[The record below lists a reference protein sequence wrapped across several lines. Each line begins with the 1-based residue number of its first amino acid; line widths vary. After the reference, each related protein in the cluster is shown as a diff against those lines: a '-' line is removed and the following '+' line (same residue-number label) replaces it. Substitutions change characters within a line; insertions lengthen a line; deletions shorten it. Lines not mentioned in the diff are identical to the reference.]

1 MEQEITIDLH
11 KISEILIKRKKLIA
25 IITTISLLITGI
37 ISFLIIRPTYET
49 KATIVIGK
57 EEDKNDKQNSYNDI
71 MMFQKLVKT
80 YAQIAESR
88 TVIEKVAQKVGNGL
102 TYEKLKSKIK
112 VIPQP
117 DTQIMEIK
125 VLSKKP
131 EEAYSVLNSLGEI
144 FIYES
149 KRIYPMGQIEILD
162 KAVIPEKPI
171 KPNKKLNMA
180 IALFLGLLLST
191 GVSFL
196 LEYLDRTLKSE
207 EDIERYL
214 DLPVL
219 AVIPKI
225 EK

>member
-11 KISEILIKRKKLIA
+11 KVSEILVKRKKLIA

-37 ISFLIIRPTYET
+37 ISFFIIKPTYET

-57 EEDKNDKQNSYNDI
+57 EEEKNDKQNSYNDI

-102 TYEKLKSKIK
+102 TYEKLKGRIK

-144 FIYES
+144 FISES
-149 KRIYPMGQIEILD
+149 KRIYPTGQIEILD
-162 KAVIPEKPI
+162 KAVVPEKPI

-180 IALFLGLLLST
+180 IALLLGLFLST
-191 GVSFL
+191 GASFL